1 MEIYQQI
8 WDADQASNGIKPV
21 LNEQMGNDQHGY
33 VVVNEQPTVDQ
44 KLNLF
49 SKLVIPQEK
58 QQSYELCTALFDN
71 YSLGQKDV
79 EILTP
84 EETKEMHDF
93 LEFIVDTPPMR
104 IARDYL
110 STQTGEPYS
119 ASRWY
124 QILIDIWFTQFT
136 QSSGRDLSAFEHVVV
151 GEQSASKVSGYHFWY
166 KYYLDDS
173 YHLLNSDDIL
183 YLGLKGSN
191 QAENQQVPEVSTIS
205 FKWDAFDYKHK
216 KYRPLYKKI
225 GGFFNGCSI
234 EGLMAL
240 GTVRFLGAGR
250 APKEGT
256 INGALYNFKMF
267 RSQNRKHLRTFY
279 PEFVR
284 VIGAPPIEP
293 PTIIITTP
301 GASSAADKGKIRIIA
316 ALVNPEGHD
325 PGFETITLLN
335 TSPIPI
341 SIDRWR
347 LQDKNNNTLLLENQ
361 IPAGQTLQIKLP
373 SNTIQLS
380 NKGGTIKLLDQDA
393 QPIDS
398 VSYTIEQARQQGWTI
413 AF

>member
-1 MEIYQQI
+1 MLAIEGVGLMEIYQQI

-21 LNEQMGNDQHGY
+21 LSEQMGND
-33 VVVNEQPTVDQ
+33 
-44 KLNLF
+44 
-49 SKLVIPQEK
+49 QEK

-71 YSLGQKDV
+71 YSLGQKDI

-84 EETKEMHDF
+84 EETQEMHDF
-93 LEFIVDTPPMR
+93 LEFIVDMPPMR
-104 IARDYL
+104 IARNYL
-110 STQTGEPYS
+110 SKQTGESYS
-119 ASRWY
+119 VSRWY

-136 QSSGRDLSAFEHVVV
+136 QSSGRDLSAFEHVIV
-151 GEQSASKVSGYHFWY
+151 GEQNSSKVSGYHFWY

-183 YLGLKGSN
+183 YLGLKGRN

-205 FKWDAFDYKHK
+205 FKWDAFDYKYK

-240 GTVRFLGAGR
+240 GSVRFLGAGR

-267 RSQNRKHLRTFY
+267 RSQNGKHLRTFY

-284 VIGAPPIEP
+284 VIGEPPTPSPIEP
-293 PTIIITTP
+293 PTVIITTP
-301 GASSAADKGKIRIIA
+301 GAGSAKDKGKIRIIA

-325 PGFETITLLN
+325 LGFETITLLN
-335 TSPIPI
+335 TSPIAI
-341 SIDRWR
+341 AIDRWH
-347 LQDKNNNTLLLENQ
+347 LQDKNNNTLRLENQ
-361 IPAGQTLQIKLP
+361 IPAGQTQQIKLP
-373 SNTIQLS
+373 GNTLQLS
-380 NKGGTIKLLDQDA
+380 NKGGTIKLLNQDA
-393 QPIDS
+393 QLIDN